1 MKNFYISFIGQLIL
15 TAGCML
21 ILHSCAE
28 KPQPITDPAA
38 RVGNRWL
45 SKAEVRRNIPAGV
58 SGQDSIKAA
67 NAIIKNWVENEA
79 TMIVAER
86 NIPDTEEIDKLVEN
100 YRRELLMWEYRRRKI
115 EENVIE
121 PMMTEQ
127 QLDEYIS
134 KHAGAYILDHPII
147 KGIYIKISD
156 NAHELNDVRQL
167 YTSDKADD
175 IDKLDKLIESAV
187 SYEYFR
193 DTWRNWHHIA
203 DRIPYDGFDS
213 NPEEYPMVKKNLDH
227 RFDGYVYLLHI
238 TDVISPG
245 KPMPASYAKPFV
257 IESIRREKALD
268 FDKTIRQLLTSEALA
283 DGTAQIF

>member
-1 MKNFYISFIGQLIL
+1 
-15 TAGCML
+15 
-21 ILHSCAE
+21 
-28 KPQPITDPAA
+28 
-38 RVGNRWL
+38 
-45 SKAEVRRNIPAGV
+45 
-58 SGQDSIKAA
+58 
-67 NAIIKNWVENEA
+67 
-79 TMIVAER
+79 
-86 NIPDTEEIDKLVEN
+86 
-100 YRRELLMWEYRRRKI
+100 MWEYRRRKI

-193 DTWRNWHHIA
+193 DTYNI
-203 DRIPYDGFDS
+203 
-213 NPEEYPMVKKNLDH
+213 
-227 RFDGYVYLLHI
+227 LLETGI
-238 TDVISPG
+238 ISPTAFR
-245 KPMPASYAKPFV
+245 MTDLTA
-257 IESIRREKALD
+257 IRRNTLWLKRTW
-268 FDKTIRQLLTSEALA
+268 TIDSTDMS
-283 DGTAQIF
+283 IFSTLPM